1 MMSESLHNKE
11 SRHQQIENIHHN
23 HLSSENNNENSNET
37 SEHLAKNIEK
47 IRSSIDKQ
55 SIAKS
60 EQLKNNYNN
69 IDQHESSYHQHYVT
83 KKIKAVTYKK
93 TLTETR
99 KSLSKPQKILSK
111 IIHQPIVESVSEV
124 GAKTIAR
131 PSGLLSGG
139 VVGFFGS
146 TLLIF
151 FAKDIGFELPSSAF
165 MVLFLAGF
173 IFGIALELLWSMI
186 MKRRYGKRKGLQY

>member
-1 MMSESLHNKE
+1 MSEKLQKQEVHY
-11 SRHQQIENIHHN
+11 QQHPE
-23 HLSSENNNENSNET
+23 
-37 SEHLAKNIEK
+37 
-47 IRSSIDKQ
+47 
-55 SIAKS
+55 
-60 EQLKNNYNN
+60 NNYNHLRSEVNNEKVNETAEHTAHKIDKLRNTIEQQSTSKAEHTKHTENN
-69 IDQHESSYHQHYVT
+69 INNQESSYHHHYIT

-93 TLTETR
+93 TLSETR
-99 KSLSKPQKILSK
+99 KNLSKPEKVFSK
-111 IIHQPIVESVSEV
+111 LIHQPVVESVSEV

-131 PSGLLSGG
+131 PSGILSGG

-165 MVLFLAGF
+165 IVLFMAGF
-173 IFGIALELLWSMI
+173 IVGIGLELLWSMI